1 MGRKNTTFIR
11 DVPRT
16 PSQNTPTQAEVQSR
30 RYLIAAFGSLCVIML
45 MVALDATSLAVALP
59 VSLTAQTESFLLLV
73 LLSDN

>member
-1 MGRKNTTFIR
+1 MSRKNTTSIG

-16 PSQNTPTQAEVQSR
+16 PSEDTPTQVEVQSR

-59 VSLTAQTESFLLLV
+59 VSLIA
-73 LLSDN
+73 